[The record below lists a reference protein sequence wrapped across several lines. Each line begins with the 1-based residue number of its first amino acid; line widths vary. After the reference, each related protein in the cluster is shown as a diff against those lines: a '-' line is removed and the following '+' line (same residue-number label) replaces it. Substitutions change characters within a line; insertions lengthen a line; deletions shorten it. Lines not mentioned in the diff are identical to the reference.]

1 MERAGLVSGQ
11 EGETQARRRTIVV
24 LQDEMRR
31 VLDATRVLLDEFNG
45 LTKGDKAEV
54 DAALE
59 KVKQAEEDVMTLRTA
74 LIRELSQVGTLL
86 VNREDLLRA
95 AFAVEDI
102 FGHINGVAFK
112 MSQLARS
119 SAKNKKYKES
129 ITELLGLLIDGIA
142 KLNESVRALSLNS
155 DQSIQMAAQ
164 VQQIESSIDNE
175 YREAVATVMKMAT
188 NVKELITV
196 KEVVEAIENC
206 ADAMLDAADASTIL
220 ALGL

>member
-1 MERAGLVSGQ
+1 VSGQ

-31 VLDATRVLLDEFNG
+31 VLDATRVLLEEFNG
-45 LTKGDKAEV
+45 LTKGDKNQV
-54 DAALE
+54 SAALE
-59 KVKQAEEDVMTLRTA
+59 RVNQAERDVTTLRTA

-102 FGHINGVAFK
+102 FGHVNGVAFK
-112 MSQLARS
+112 MSQLAKS
-119 SAKNKKYKES
+119 SAKNKKYRDA
-129 ITELLGLLIDGIA
+129 IMQLLGLLIDGIS
-142 KLNESVRALSLNS
+142 KLNESVRALSINS
-155 DQSIQMAAQ
+155 DQSIQMATQ
-164 VQQIESSIDNE
+164 VQQIESSMDND
-175 YREAVATVMKMAT
+175 YREAVAMVMKTAT

-196 KEVVEAIENC
+196 KEVVESIENC